1 MSIAPNSLT
10 DSVVAG
16 PAKGPE
22 TVAAAVQP
30 IRPGA
35 PRPAIPPE
43 ISPRPIR
50 NPVGVAKFRQRHR
63 VLVLSFVLVVLL
75 PVGIWAFYLWGK
87 AADQYASTVGFSVRR
102 EEASSAMDL
111 LGGLTG
117 ITKSSSS
124 DTDILY
130 QFLQSQKLVA
140 DMDGSLGLRKMW
152 AKPQGDPLFAFDP
165 SGSVEDLV
173 DYWKNMVRISY
184 DSSTGLIEVRV
195 LAFTS
200 EDATR
205 IAQALFEESS
215 QMINDLSSIAR
226 EDTIRYSRGELQT
239 AEGRLRTARE
249 AITKFRIEHQ
259 IVDPSSDIQ
268 AQAGLVGS
276 LQNQLA
282 AAQIEQDLLAGT
294 PESDPRIVQIT
305 RRIAVINTRI
315 TAERSKVGMARDGSQ
330 ADTFASM
337 AGDYEHLA
345 VEREFAERSYI
356 AALAAYDAAVA
367 EVERK
372 TRYLAAHVLPTTAE
386 VSRFPQRTTLLA
398 VFALFMFLA
407 WAIAALVGYSLKD
420 RR

>member
-1 MSIAPNSLT
+1 MSLAPNSPT
-10 DSVVAG
+10 DSAVAG

-35 PRPAIPPE
+35 PRPAIPSE
-43 ISPRPIR
+43 ASPRPIR
-50 NPVGVAKFRQRHR
+50 NPVGLAKFRQRHR

-75 PVGIWAFYLWGK
+75 PVGMWAFYLWAK
-87 AADQYASTVGFSVRR
+87 SADQYASTVGFSVRR

-140 DMDGSLGLRKMW
+140 DMDASLGLRKMW
-152 AKPQGDPLFAFDP
+152 SKPQGDPLFAFDP
-165 SGSVEDLV
+165 SGSIEDLV

-195 LAFTS
+195 LAFS
-200 EDATR
+200 REDATQ

-259 IVDPSSDIQ
+259 IVDPTSDIQ

-276 LQNQLA
+276 LQSQLA

-294 PESDPRIVQIT
+294 PEGDPRMVQIK
-305 RRIAVINTRI
+305 RRIEVINTRI
-315 TAERSKVGMARDGSQ
+315 TAERSKVGIAQDGSK

-337 AGDYEHLA
+337 AGDYERLA

-372 TRYLAAHVLPTTAE
+372 TRYLAAHILPTTAE

-398 VFALFMFLA
+398 VFALFMFLT